1 MGRDGMGWDGRSMCI
16 DAFFCN
22 LIYITMGRGAS
33 HLHESGGS
41 HSLLEVR
48 DGRLAK
54 LERSSTSK
62 LEVRWCGAPDGSG

>member
-1 MGRDGMGWDGRSMCI
+1 MGWEEHVHLCI
-16 DAFFCN
+16 FCN
-22 LIYITMGRGAS
+22 LIYITMGRGAP

-41 HSLLEVR
+41 HPLLEVR

-62 LEVRWCGAPDGSG
+62 LEVRWCGAPDRSG